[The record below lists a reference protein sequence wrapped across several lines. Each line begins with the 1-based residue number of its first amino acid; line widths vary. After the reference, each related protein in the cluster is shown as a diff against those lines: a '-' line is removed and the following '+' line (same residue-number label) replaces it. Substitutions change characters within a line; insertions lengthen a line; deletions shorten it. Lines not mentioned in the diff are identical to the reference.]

1 MSQPRGPDSVA
12 RLTVALRAFARERD
26 WEQFHSPKN
35 LAMALVVE
43 AAEIV
48 EHFQWLD
55 GRASSALTDAR
66 KEAVALEIGDTLLYL
81 LRLADVLGIDPIA
94 AAERKMAINA
104 QRYPVHKAFGSHAKY
119 DEL

>member
-1 MSQPRGPDSVA
+1 MSEPRAPDSVA
-12 RLTVALRAFARERD
+12 GLTQALRAFARERD

-55 GRASSALTDAR
+55 ARASSDLGGAR
-66 KEAVALEIGDTLLYL
+66 RDAVALEIGDTLLYL
-81 LRLADVLGIDPIA
+81 LRLADVLGIDPVA
-94 AAERKMAINA
+94 AATRKMAINA
-104 QRYPVHKAFGSHAKY
+104 ERYPVDKAFGSHAKY

>member
-1 MSQPRGPDSVA
+1 MSEPRAPDSVA
-12 RLTVALRAFARERD
+12 DLTDALRTFARERD
-26 WEQFHSPKN
+26 WEQFHAPKN

-55 GRASSALTDAR
+55 GAASSQLPDER
-66 KEAVALEIGDTLLYL
+66 KRAVALEIGDTLLYL
-81 LRLADVLGIDPIA
+81 LRLADVLGVDPLA
-94 AAERKMAINA
+94 AARRKMAINA
-104 QRYPVHKAFGSHAKY
+104 ERYPVHKAFGSHDKY

>member
-1 MSQPRGPDSVA
+1 MSDPGAPDSVA
-12 RLTVALRAFARERD
+12 ALTEALRAFARERD
-26 WEQFHSPKN
+26 WEQFHLPKN

-55 GRASSALTDAR
+55 GPASSRLPEDR
-66 KEAVALEIGDTLLYL
+66 KRAVALEIGDTLLYL
-81 LRLADVLGIDPIA
+81 LRLADVLGIDPLVA
-94 AAERKMAINA
+94 ARSKMTINAER
-104 QRYPVHKAFGSHAKY
+104 YPIDKAFGSHAKY